1 MRIQVATG
9 NLTDSQPHY
18 FQQHFILLLS
28 YFNMKN
34 FLIRFLVFHIIAI
47 AIISV
52 ASCGSTRKAFEKAE
66 PNMPFDAIIVPGV
79 PFDTAWSDIMR
90 MRVLW
95 SYHLYN
101 RGLAKNIIYS
111 GSAVYSPYIESR
123 IMAEYAKK
131 LGIPAEHI
139 FTEELAEHST
149 ENVFYSYYMGKS
161 LGFENIAVA
170 TDPFQSKM
178 VKSFAKQKKL
188 DLTYVP
194 IIFDTLNAYYP
205 ETNATID
212 PTWAEVENFVAL
224 PEREGFWKRF
234 AGTLGKNLKFT
245 STEITDSSMK
255 YNTK

>member
-1 MRIQVATG
+1 
-9 NLTDSQPHY
+9 
-18 FQQHFILLLS
+18 
-28 YFNMKN
+28 MKK
-34 FLIRFLVFHIIAI
+34 FLPRFLAFNLVVI
-47 AIISV
+47 AIISI

-66 PNMPFDAIIVPGV
+66 PKMPFDAIIVPGV

-139 FTEELAEHST
+139 FTEEQAEHST
-149 ENVFYSYYMGKS
+149 ENIFYSYYMGKS

-170 TDPFQSKM
+170 TDPFQSRM
-178 VKSFAKQKKL
+178 VKSFVKRKKL
-188 DLTYVP
+188 DVAYVP
-194 IIFDTLNAYYP
+194 IIFDTLNAYYA
-205 ETNATID
+205 EMDVRID
-212 PTWAEVENFVAL
+212 PASAKVENFVPL

-245 STEITDSSMK
+245 PIEITDSSMK
-255 YNTK
+255 YGQK